1 MHLDVYNK
9 IGARLK
15 MNSKFAVSTQ
25 KIKREKKIKKIVKLT
40 LLILLLLLVLL
51 YFVFGIVY
59 NSGNFSITLDKNL
72 YFERGLIIYDDSDY
86 KVYRSELF
94 AAGPTNFDNI
104 SYKWLPNDI
113 NNYEGSHNGDNYLAY
128 TFYIENIGDQVTDYW
143 SEVIVDDV
151 IKNVDEAVRIRIYKN
166 DDYVTYA
173 KMSKRGIPEK
183 ETTPFVSDTLVV
195 SDHVEN
201 FKPGEKNKY
210 TIVLWLE
217 GSDPECNDNVLGG
230 EFKVHMEFN
239 SEFIEK

>member
-1 MHLDVYNK
+1 
-9 IGARLK
+9 
-15 MNSKFAVSTQ
+15 MNSKFAVNTE

-72 YFERGLIIYDDSDY
+72 YFERGLIIYDDPEY
-86 KVYRSELF
+86 KVYRTELF
-94 AAGPTNFDNI
+94 ATGPTNFDNI

-128 TFYIENIGDQVTDYW
+128 TFYIENIGEEVTDYW
-143 SEVIVDDV
+143 SEMVVDDV

-173 KMSKRGIPEK
+173 KMSRRGVPEK
-183 ETTPFVSDTLVV
+183 ETTPFTNDALVV

-201 FKPGEKNKY
+201 FKPGDKNKY

>member
-1 MHLDVYNK
+1 
-9 IGARLK
+9 
-15 MNSKFAVSTQ
+15 MNSKFAVNTE
-25 KIKREKKIKKIVKLT
+25 KIKREKKIKRIVK
-40 LLILLLLLVLL
+40 ILLLIMLLILVLL

-72 YFERGLIIYDDSDY
+72 YFERGLIIYDDPDY

-94 AAGPTNFDNI
+94 ALPPSSFAEI
-104 SYKWLPNDI
+104 SYKWLPEDLY
-113 NNYEGSHNGDNYLAY
+113 NYEGEHNGRNYLAY
-128 TFYIENIGDQVTDYW
+128 SFYVENIGDTIADYW
-143 SEVIVDDV
+143 SEIIVDDV

-173 KMSKRGIPEK
+173 KLSNTGAPEK
-183 ETTPFVSDTLVV
+183 ETTPFTSDTLVT

-201 FKPGEKNKY
+201 FKPGDKIKY
-210 TIVLWLE
+210 TVVLWLE

-239 SEFIEK
+239 SEFVEK